1 MGPGDAT
8 VDPVVALFGTSGAA
22 VTVSL
27 RTVGIVTGEMRS
39 RSGEMASAT
48 REMSTRGGELY
59 MVMPLFRRSSAMI
72 VCGKRL
78 TAAFDAAEQPRER
91 VIGPIEG
98 LAETLSRLIAMRDA
112 RMVRQAG
119 LATRNMT
126 RMGTRRP
133 LPDPTSPEMATSRP
147 MMARAGPV
155 IPMRRPLVEGGGR
168 LI

>member
-1 MGPGDAT
+1 MISRTSTAATPCGRLIEPGDGTLASLVT
-8 VDPVVALFGTSGAA
+8 VFEASGAT

-48 REMSTRGGELY
+48 REMSTRGGELC

-91 VIGPIEG
+91 VIGPIES
-98 LAETLSRLIAMRDA
+98 L
-112 RMVRQAG
+112 
-119 LATRNMT
+119 
-126 RMGTRRP
+126 
-133 LPDPTSPEMATSRP
+133 
-147 MMARAGPV
+147 
-155 IPMRRPLVEGGGR
+155 
-168 LI
+168 